1 MSRQQLITVMILIAV
16 IIFQSNFCLSD
27 DLKQKYSN
35 VRLQQNEWIHIIKQ
49 VEEVKYNERAQSDV
63 WYLYV
68 KVMFLQYC
76 KASKKKSRLSEIAE
90 DPNATQQEFA
100 EAFGEQ
106 LTHIDDYIV
115 PKLRC
120 NYRTTVFLTT
130 YSADGKEL
138 STMKTVPV
146 APKDPLCKS
155 CLTEIMPGETI
166 WVTFRIPII
175 ALSDQTPPKS
185 WHVWVPK

>member
-1 MSRQQLITVMILIAV
+1 VQILE
-16 IIFQSNFCLSD
+16 
-27 DLKQKYSN
+27 QKEETEYHEILGYD
-35 VRLQQNEWIHIIKQ
+35 VRWLR
-49 VEEVKYNERAQSDV
+49 VKI
-63 WYLYV
+63 
-68 KVMFLQYC
+68 MFLQYC

-106 LTHIDDYIV
+106 ATHIDDYIV

-120 NYRTTVFLTT
+120 NYRTTIFLTR

-138 STMKTVPV
+138 STTKTIPV
-146 APKDPLCKS
+146 APRDPVCKS

-166 WVTFRIPII
+166 WVDFI
-175 ALSDQTPPKS
+175 LSADPNPTPETQVIS